1 MIASW
6 VMVLFLYKS
15 GAVTIPNFSSEQ
27 ACIEELNR
35 ITKNAVSV
43 SLGQCVKVH

>member
-6 VMVLFLYKS
+6 VMVIFLYKS

-27 ACIEELNR
+27 TCIEELNK
-35 ITKNAVSV
+35 IIKSTVSV
-43 SLGQCVKVH
+43 SLGRCVKVQ